1 MTDLDRCDAEGRA
14 DTAKELRQMQ
24 EGRMKSVLIK
34 ALIKAKQ
41 KNLSIEDTADL
52 VTDYLDIACDISP
65 VEERATPEPPPVV
78 IAPVKQAKIVDIG
91 RSVSPKRSSAWKTDE
106 LYSLLS
112 KHDMSFTTRPE
123 GWSEDLEFRFSLV
136 KDPSGMKG
144 VGVVWQAVK
153 DPQFKQNYF
162 FSLDIDQ
169 PNVELVIDEVRK
181 SVDST
186 LRRRDKP
193 VSNSTVPLRSVPSDI
208 ASMAGFSASV

>member
-1 MTDLDRCDAEGRA
+1 
-14 DTAKELRQMQ
+14 
-24 EGRMKSVLIK
+24 
-34 ALIKAKQ
+34 
-41 KNLSIEDTADL
+41 
-52 VTDYLDIACDISP
+52 
-65 VEERATPEPPPVV
+65 
-78 IAPVKQAKIVDIG
+78 
-91 RSVSPKRSSAWKTDE
+91 
-106 LYSLLS
+106 
-112 KHDMSFTTRPE
+112 
-123 GWSEDLEFRFSLV
+123 
-136 KDPSGMKG
+136 MKG

-193 VSNSTVPLRSVPSDI
+193 VSNSTIPLRSVPSDI